1 MKMIDAQLS
10 QRDRAEIERG
20 AAEARKVILKGVD
33 RAQIDRCLNPSPDTL
48 PREENNTPSDLS
60 PSRRAHQSTGIPGVA
75 TRRGG
80 RAYRAL
86 RWLPNYV
93 WQRLTRRPP
102 SGEVHLIFVLADHF
116 EPGIVPQ
123 DRSARPPYDE
133 QERRLEN
140 WCREYP
146 PLVDPWRDHEGR
158 PFCHTYFYP
167 AEQYDKG
174 LMARL
179 ADHCHAG
186 WGEIEIHLHHGTQQP
201 DTAENT
207 ARQLVEFRDTLA
219 SRHGCLS
226 SLDNSGS
233 PRYAFVHGNFALA
246 NSNQGRGCGVESE
259 MQVLA
264 DTGCY
269 ADLTLPAA
277 AFHAAQTGK
286 INSLYECA
294 LPLNRRA
301 PQRRGRDLQRGRRPR
316 VFPLIVQG
324 PLVLDFAPSGGSRRI
339 GIENGALTAPNPPG
353 LSRLRL
359 WKQAGI
365 SVRGRPEWLFIKLHC
380 HGMDPTQ
387 KAAVLGAPMRQFLR
401 ELVAGAQER
410 REILHFVSAREMVN
424 IILAACDGRE
434 GNPGEYRD
442 YRLQR
447 LRQPSSK
454 PSGDGAPQVVLKG

>member
-1 MKMIDAQLS
+1 MQEAGCQAQLPLS
-10 QRDRAEIERG
+10 ADRSPA
-20 AAEARKVILKGVD
+20 LVD
-33 RAQIDRCLNPSPDTL
+33 SLIMCMISHRAISMLPSD
-48 PREENNTPSDLS
+48 ENNITSDLS
-60 PSRRAHQSTGIPGVA
+60 LSRRTHQSTGAPGVP
-75 TRRGG
+75 TRRGR

-86 RWLPNYV
+86 QWLPNYA
-93 WQRLTRRPP
+93 WQRLIRRLP
-102 SGEVHLIFVLADHF
+102 SGVVHLVFVLADHF

-123 DRSARPPYDE
+123 DRFARAPYDE
-133 QERRLEN
+133 QQRRLGY

-146 PLVDPWRDHEGR
+146 RLVDPWRDNEGH

-167 AEQYDKG
+167 AEQYDKA
-174 LMARL
+174 LIERL
-179 ADHCHAG
+179 ANHCHAG

-201 DTAENT
+201 DTTENT
-207 ARQLVEFRDTLA
+207 YRQLVEFRDTLS

-226 SLDNSGS
+226 YLDNSGT

-246 NSNQGRGCGVESE
+246 NSTQGRGCGVDSE

-277 AFHAAQTGK
+277 ALHPAQTGK

-301 PQRRGRDLQRGRRPR
+301 PQRRGRDLQRGRPPR

-324 PLVLDFAPSGGSRRI
+324 PLMLDFAPLRPSRGV
-339 GIENGALTAPNPPG
+339 GIENGALTAPNPPT

-359 WKQAGI
+359 WKQARL
-365 SVRGRPEWLFIKLHC
+365 SVQGRPDWLFIKLHC
-380 HGMDPTQ
+380 HSMDPTQ
-387 KAAVLGAPMRQFLR
+387 ETAVLGLPMQQFLR
-401 ELVAGAQER
+401 ELVEGAQER
-410 REILHFVSAREMVN
+410 KEILHFVSAREMVN

-442 YRLQR
+442 YRLKR
-447 LRQPSSK
+447 LREPSSK
-454 PSGDGAPQVVLKG
+454 SPSQASQVVPKG